1 MPLSTLVT
9 PLFLLLLCCVL
20 SPGQKLAIDL
30 SEPGRKPERI
40 LAERVPEGF
49 RIAQEGQ
56 WLVVRQEAGHLAF
69 SAGGERVDLESN
81 VEGLETP
88 VKSERLVLKV
98 KDGSTFNVTRTGQKL
113 TLVWSADPQ
122 VRIEVTETTNR

>member
-20 SPGQKLAIDL
+20 SPGQKLAIDV

-49 RIAQEGQ
+49 RISQEGQ
-56 WLVVRQEAGHLAF
+56 WVVVPQEKGRLSFNAA
-69 SAGGERVDLESN
+69 GERVDLEGN
-81 VEGLETP
+81 VDGLETP
-88 VKSERLVLKV
+88 LKSERLVLKV
-98 KDGSTFNVTRTGQKL
+98 KDGSTFNVTRTGRDL
-113 TLVWSADPQ
+113 TLVWSADPN
-122 VRIEVTETTNR
+122 VRIEVKELP